1 MADPEN
7 QAGRALEQLL
17 DRMHAAVLAGDIR
30 DLATAA
36 PELEAVLADFAT
48 LGDRG
53 LGERLRR
60 KAARNATCLQ
70 AAARGLRAAR
80 RRIAEIRS
88 ARDGLQTYD
97 GHGKRTD
104 MPQGTGRLAQRF

>member
-1 MADPEN
+1 MADTEN
-7 QAGRALEQLL
+7 QTGRALERLL
-17 DRMHAAVLAGDIR
+17 DRMHVAVLAGDIR

-36 PELEAVLADFAT
+36 PELEAALANFAT
-48 LGDRG
+48 LDDRA

-60 KAARNATCLQ
+60 KATRNATCLQ

-80 RRIAEIRS
+80 RRITEIQS

-97 GHGKRTD
+97 GHGKRTEL
-104 MPQGTGRLAQRF
+104 PQGTGRLAQRF

>member
-1 MADPEN
+1 MAGPED
-7 QAGRALEQLL
+7 QTGQVLERLL

-30 DLATAA
+30 DLATTA
-36 PELEAVLADFAT
+36 PELEAVLADFAS
-48 LGDRG
+48 LDDRA

-60 KAARNATCLQ
+60 KASRNATCLL

-80 RRIAEIRS
+80 RRVAEIQS

-104 MPQGTGRLAQRF
+104 MPQGTGQLAQRF

>member
-1 MADPEN
+1 MADAEN
-7 QAGRALEQLL
+7 QVGRALERLL

-30 DLATAA
+30 DLATAEA
-36 PELEAVLADFAT
+36 ELEAVLADFT
-48 LGDRG
+48 TFGDRG
-53 LGERLRR
+53 LGERLHR

-80 RRIAEIRS
+80 RRIAEIQS

-104 MPQGTGRLAQRF
+104 MPQGTGQLAQRF

>member
-7 QAGRALEQLL
+7 QAGRALERLL
-17 DRMHAAVLAGDIR
+17 DRMHVAVLAGNIR
-30 DLATAA
+30 DLAAA
-36 PELEAVLADFAT
+36 EPELEAVLADFAT
-48 LGDRG
+48 LDDRA

-60 KAARNATCLQ
+60 KASRNATCLQ

-80 RRIAEIRS
+80 RRLAELQS
-88 ARDGLQTYD
+88 TRDGLQTYD

-104 MPQGTGRLAQRF
+104 MPQGAGRLAERF

>member
-1 MADPEN
+1 MAVPEN
-7 QAGRALEQLL
+7 HAGRALERLL
-17 DRMHAAVLAGDIR
+17 DRMHAAVLAGNLS
-30 DLATAA
+30 DLATVA
-36 PELEAVLADFAT
+36 PELEAALAGLAT
-48 LGDRG
+48 LDERA
-53 LGERLRR
+53 LAERLRR

-97 GHGKRTD
+97 GHGKRTEL
-104 MPQGTGRLAQRF
+104 PQGRGRLAQRF